1 MHWFESPSQTAT
13 LRERG
18 KRETPAAGV
27 APHRHAVQFYEQDE
41 FLSEAVADF
50 ASSALDAGDVF
61 VSIATP
67 AHQQAFAR
75 VLEGRGTLL
84 PVAAESARAIFVDAR
99 TLLDSFMRDE
109 MPDAAAFRASVGPL
123 ITAAAARS
131 KGSVYAY
138 GEMVDLL
145 WRDGKITAAVRLE
158 ELWNE
163 LARQHD
169 FVLLCAYAMENFA
182 DADRTDAFRD
192 ICGAHSH
199 VLPTERYAAHDE
211 LGVLREVTRPQQRA
225 RAPET
230 EMVRRQSLET
240 ELLRTVSLLQTRETQ
255 LEAALA
261 RHEALLEAERAARLE
276 AERARS
282 SAEQANRAKSQFLAV
297 MSHEL
302 RTPLNAI
309 GGYSELLELG
319 VHGAITHEQR
329 QAIDRIQRNQR
340 HLLGLINEVLNY
352 ARLESGNLRYEI
364 TPVVVDEALR
374 GSESLIFPQL
384 RSKRLQF
391 TYASCGSDV
400 MVLADGD
407 RLEQVVLNLLTNA
420 VKFTDSGGHVQLS
433 CESRD
438 GWVLIAVRDTGVGIP
453 AAKLEAI
460 FDPFVQVDTN
470 YTRTR
475 EGIGLGLA
483 ISRDLARGM
492 GGDLTVESTV
502 GFGSTFTLALPR
514 HTG

>member
-1 MHWFESPSQTAT
+1 MNWFDSQSQTAT
-13 LRERG
+13 LSERS
-18 KRETPAAGV
+18 KRESPSAGV

-41 FLSEAVADF
+41 FLAAAVADF
-50 ASSALDAGDVF
+50 ASSALAGDHAF
-61 VSIATP
+61 VSIAAP
-67 AHQQAFAR
+67 AHQHAFAR
-75 VLEGRGTLL
+75 TLEARGTVL
-84 PVAAESARAIFVDAR
+84 PVAPESERAIFLDAR
-99 TLLDSFMRDE
+99 TLLDSFMRNE
-109 MPDAAAFRASVGPL
+109 LPDAAAFRANVGPV
-123 ITAAAARS
+123 IASAATRS

-145 WRDGKITAAVRLE
+145 WRDGKIAAAVRLE
-158 ELWNE
+158 ELWNQ
-163 LARQHD
+163 LAREHD

-182 DADRTDAFRD
+182 DAERTDAFRD

-211 LGVLREVTRPQQRA
+211 LAVLREVTRLQQRA
-225 RAPET
+225 RALET

-255 LEAALA
+255 LEAALT
-261 RHEALLEAERAARLE
+261 RHEALLDAERAARLE

-282 SAEQANRAKSQFLAV
+282 SAEHANRAKSQFLAV

-319 VHGAITHEQR
+319 VHGSITGEQR

-340 HLLGLINEVLNY
+340 QLLGLINEVLNY
-352 ARLESGNLRYEI
+352 ARLESGNLHYEI
-364 TPVVVDEALR
+364 APVVMNEALH

-391 TYASCGSDV
+391 TYAGCGNDV
-400 MVLADGD
+400 MVLADAD
-407 RLEQVVLNLLTNA
+407 RLQQVVLNLLTNA
-420 VKFTDSGGHVQLS
+420 VKFTDPGGRVQLS
-433 CESRD
+433 CDTR
-438 GWVLIAVRDTGVGIP
+438 GGQVLIAVRDTGVGIP
-453 AAKLEAI
+453 AEKLDAI

-492 GGDLTVESTV
+492 GGELTVESTV

-514 HTG
+514 HIG